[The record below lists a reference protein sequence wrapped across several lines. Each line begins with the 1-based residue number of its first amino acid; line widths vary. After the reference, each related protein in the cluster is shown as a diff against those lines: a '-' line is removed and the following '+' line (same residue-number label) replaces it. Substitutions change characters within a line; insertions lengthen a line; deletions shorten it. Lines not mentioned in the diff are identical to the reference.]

1 MIYVQN
7 NLWVFSSGD
16 EFYRDSIQRHDEHS
30 NLSVNT
36 SIFPCIHPWSFDR
49 KLLTWLDS
57 ALKRINN
64 NPNSA
69 NSCWCF
75 LFKIP
80 IVLLCVWPTRMIC
93 PSLSL
98 SSLTRYS
105 SPLCWGSENGTHSLS
120 PCVASSLLYL
130 LELSLPS
137 HPSLL
142 LAAAEFKVVQVAH
155 PLAPVQMGSCCWPPK
170 NVTKTVW
177 RQWLWQVAEGH
188 SRVAVN
194 PLVVGR
200 IKLLADRWINFPKIT
215 TNWAESIL
223 WLPTTMSVW

>member
-1 MIYVQN
+1 ME
-7 NLWVFSSGD
+7 LWQKAAHLAGF
-16 EFYRDSIQRHDEHS
+16 
-30 NLSVNT
+30 
-36 SIFPCIHPWSFDR
+36 C
-49 KLLTWLDS
+49 
-57 ALKRINN
+57 LKRINN

-200 IKLLADRWINFPKIT
+200 IKLLADRQMNKLPKNHNKLGREHFVIT
-215 TNWAESIL
+215 YNYARVIMRKD
-223 WLPTTMSVW
+223 TTLRYNENE